1 MTITRI
7 NEFQAKD
14 GQEEALKDH
23 LVSFQTMIESS
34 EGNLSCQMLQQ
45 DNEPAHF
52 VVIEVW
58 ESIEA
63 HQAST
68 QNIPAEA
75 IEKAMQMLAG
85 PPKGM
90 YYRLF

>member
-7 NEFQAKD
+7 NEFQAKE

-34 EGNLSCQMLQQ
+34 EGNVSCQMLQQ
-45 DNEPAHF
+45 DDEPAHF

-58 ESIEA
+58 DSVDT

-68 QNIPAEA
+68 QNIPPEA

-85 PPKGM
+85 PAKGS